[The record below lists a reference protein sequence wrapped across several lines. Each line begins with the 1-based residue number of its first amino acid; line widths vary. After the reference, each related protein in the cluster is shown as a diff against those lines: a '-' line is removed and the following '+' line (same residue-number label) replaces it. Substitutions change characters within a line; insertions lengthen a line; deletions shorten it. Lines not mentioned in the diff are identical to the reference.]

1 MVRIVLR
8 DESLDAL
15 HKRGDKLQGLLSE
28 AIATGVLD
36 IDLRGPMPCPI
47 ERIAGHHRAQIVL
60 TCPDPRPLQRVLAV
74 LRKKEGL
81 VSNEKVAV
89 DVDPVSML

>member
-8 DESLDAL
+8 DQSLEEL
-15 HKRGDKLQGLLSE
+15 HQRADKLQELLADS
-28 AIATGVLD
+28 IATGNLP
-36 IDLRGPMPCPI
+36 IDMRGPMPCPI
-47 ERIAGHHRAQIVL
+47 ERIAGFHRAQMVL
-60 TCPDPRPLQRVLAV
+60 TAPDPRPLQRVLAV